1 MPEERNRIMVDAIS
15 DLLLIPSEDAR
26 QNLLKE
32 KVSPDKIHN
41 VGNIMIDTLAKNKSK
56 IINNSENIRNNLNIN
71 KSYFVVTLHRP
82 SNLNDDILE
91 DVFEAISNF
100 TDDFQVIL
108 PAHPRLRNYIENSNI
123 ELSNVILIDPL
134 SYIDFMSLVY
144 GLSLIHI

>member
-56 IINNSENIRNNLNIN
+56 IINNSVNIRNSLNIN

-91 DVFEAISNF
+91 DVFEISNIIL
-100 TDDFQVIL
+100 TGDFY
-108 PAHPRLRNYIENSNI
+108 HRL
-123 ELSNVILIDPL
+123 
-134 SYIDFMSLVY
+134 F
-144 GLSLIHI
+144 